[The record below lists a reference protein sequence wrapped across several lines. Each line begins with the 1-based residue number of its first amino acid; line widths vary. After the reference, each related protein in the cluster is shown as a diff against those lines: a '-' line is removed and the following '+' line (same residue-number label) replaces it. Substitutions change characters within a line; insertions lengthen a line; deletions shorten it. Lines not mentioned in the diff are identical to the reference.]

1 MLTYLP
7 GGVESG
13 FTHVEANVEEP
24 HLYHVKGTH
33 KGLIL
38 KQEPLRRDSMNGG
51 DIFIL
56 VAGEEKVWLWVGAES
71 NKDEKAKG
79 LEVARDYCK
88 HGSVVTLDQGVNDG
102 ETEAADFW
110 KYMPASVSTVGPFKK
125 KIKVQEADGKDEK
138 VSYFTPLLFQLPSS
152 TNGSSKKVATAKM
165 TTVGAL
171 QLPKFK
177 RSELKPKNGYIL
189 DTGFHIYIWLGNEAP
204 ATLKNNAVLHSTVYE
219 QEHKRP
225 PLPLSIVKAGFET
238 SGFNEFFT
246 APPTKKGSGASSSSG
261 DCGCT
266 IM

>member
-1 MLTYLP
+1 MTELDDKLGGIAVHHREVQHHESEKFVSYFHRKMLTYLP

-24 HLYHVKGTH
+24 HLYHVKGTR
-33 KGLIL
+33 K
-38 KQEPLRRDSMNGG
+38 
-51 DIFIL
+51 

-165 TTVGAL
+165 TT
-171 QLPKFK
+171 
-177 RSELKPKNGYIL
+177 
-189 DTGFHIYIWLGNEAP
+189 
-204 ATLKNNAVLHSTVYE
+204 
-219 QEHKRP
+219 
-225 PLPLSIVKAGFET
+225 
-238 SGFNEFFT
+238 
-246 APPTKKGSGASSSSG
+246 
-261 DCGCT
+261 
-266 IM
+266 